1 MLPCGCRQSFICA
14 ASPLLPLEGSL
25 LFRTEHRAPFGLL
38 LSQLQSLEK
47 LIWDFISYVF
57 NFSISPGL
65 LEALPSLPALW
76 EVLWQ
81 QTEGSSGSES
91 CQLPPQQWDGSR
103 TRGNFQH

>member
-1 MLPCGCRQSFICA
+1 MPI
-14 ASPLLPLEGSL
+14 
-25 LFRTEHRAPFGLL
+25 GLL

-47 LIWDFISYVF
+47 RIWDFISYVDVSF

-91 CQLPPQQWDGSR
+91 CRLPPQQWDGSR
-103 TRGNFQH
+103 TRGIF